1 MIIEVL
7 KVKKI
12 TKHTEIIWKLYQI
25 VYIIVEN
32 IQLPCSENIPKYGK
46 TMEKPKTVDHHGGAL
61 VIHPYLLIATNY
73 AISEFLKIL
82 KME

>member
-1 MIIEVL
+1 
-7 KVKKI
+7 
-12 TKHTEIIWKLYQI
+12 
-25 VYIIVEN
+25 
-32 IQLPCSENIPKYGK
+32 
-46 TMEKPKTVDHHGGAL
+46 MEKPKTVDHHGGAL